1 MSASKY
7 SKSIGLERERER
19 AKSHFNSVMDKTDH
33 IRSRLLLTESS
44 IDEQTCYEI
53 KNCSPAML
61 LTRDH
66 WHCQEFIRKV
76 MNNE

>member
-7 SKSIGLERERER
+7 SKSIGLERESKELDTESSR
-19 AKSHFNSVMDKTDH
+19 FNSVMDKTDH

-53 KNCSPAML
+53 KNCSPAGIIGIVKSSS
-61 LTRDH
+61 
-66 WHCQEFIRKV
+66 EK
-76 MNNE
+76 